1 MQARKGIPRI
11 HCFFIT
17 LSEYLDGLRRR
28 RLAVAAVA
36 IAAPYADCSQ
46 LAAFLIGSNEESL
59 DKDIASHYQDGS
71 LVTAS

>member
-17 LSEYLDGLRRR
+17 LSEYLDLLRRR
-28 RLAVAAVA
+28 RLAVA
-36 IAAPYADCSQ
+36 IDAPDADCSQ
-46 LAAFLIGSNEESL
+46 LAAFLIGSDKESL

-71 LVTAS
+71 R